1 MLREAYTTRDA
12 WEVVRDLG
20 QTLLRK
26 RVLNGDENQTQVL
39 LEKWVRGIKP
49 VEFLKLFET
58 IEETQTQWNEHCKR
72 CDLILR
78 EEDERDQVDIFAT
91 HIKSPGFF
99 LAGRVFVDARYLLR
113 DPKKDQYIAIFS
125 SNGNEDIAS
134 EY

>member
-20 QTLLRK
+20 QTVLRK

-58 IEETQTQWNEHCKR
+58 IDETQTQWNEHCKR
-72 CDLILR
+72 CDVILR
-78 EEDERDQVDIFAT
+78 EEDE
-91 HIKSPGFF
+91 
-99 LAGRVFVDARYLLR
+99 
-113 DPKKDQYIAIFS
+113 KD
-125 SNGNEDIAS
+125 
-134 EY
+134 